1 MTNRTWIVVV
11 AMALVLAF
19 MGGWVSAQS
28 RSVVP
33 VTPMVLS
40 GGNIGFRVTGY
51 RGDVAVGTLV
61 VQVDGQWVETDF
73 SGGVR
78 RLTAR

>member
-1 MTNRTWIVVV
+1 MVTRIWFTVV
-11 AMALVLAF
+11 AVAILAF
-19 MGGWVSAQS
+19 VGGWVSAQS
-28 RSVVP
+28 RAVVP

-73 SGGVR
+73 SGGIR